1 MSIPRDFVLR
11 IQDIANIPYF
21 IETGTAGGESV
32 AWAKDYFTEC
42 WTIEADQTREINK
55 LEGINY
61 HAGNTVEV
69 LPDILLNEKLKNKE
83 TPIFFWLDAH
93 WCEPYPNN
101 TGRKECYLIEEIE
114 AIRDRPNSVV
124 MVDDARLFAGPPPYP
139 NDPRDWPRLDAI
151 FFKLRECFPY
161 HTITIVDDFIIAVPQ
176 SLVPVVDQEW
186 VDNYKKRYRGE
197 DQLLWESVNITYNAF
212 IKYVE
217 SRS

>member
-1 MSIPRDFVLR
+1 MSIPRDLVLR

-32 AWAKDYFTEC
+32 AWAKDHFQEC

-55 LEGINY
+55 IEGVNY

-69 LPDILLNEKLKNKE
+69 LPDILKNEKLQDKS

-114 AIRDRPNSVV
+114 ALRDRSNVVV
-124 MVDDARLFAGPPPYP
+124 MIDDARLFAGPPPWP
-139 NDPRDWPRLDAI
+139 NDPRDWPRLDTI
-151 FFKLRECFPY
+151 FFKLRECLPNY
-161 HTITIVDDFIIAVPQ
+161 MITIVDDYIIAVPP
-176 SLVPVVDQEW
+176 SLIPIIDQEW
-186 VDNYKKRYRGE
+186 VDNYRLRYR
-197 DQLLWESVNITYNAF
+197 DAKQLLFESVNITYNAF
-212 IKYVE
+212 LNYMKG
-217 SRS
+217 